1 MSNSKIDGFNATRP
15 WAFQSIRRLTI
26 EHVYPGQPTCTVELV
41 LLTDLL
47 RTEPRLELR
56 FIDAVEVRIGHLDRM
71 DGFRLDIRDIGH
83 WQREGIRF
91 EVVDDES
98 QLISLQ
104 CADFEFLLIGY
115 AEGTIN

>member
-1 MSNSKIDGFNATRP
+1 MEVTR
-15 WAFQSIRRLTI
+15 AALAASSSRAQRRDPVL
-26 EHVYPGQPTCTVELV
+26 PTCIVELV
-41 LLTDLL
+41 LLTDRS

-56 FIDAVEVRIGHLDRM
+56 IIGAVEVRIGHLDRM
-71 DGFRLDIRDIGH
+71 DGFRLDVRDIGH
-83 WQREGIRF
+83 WHRERIRF

-98 QLISLQ
+98 QLLSLQ

>member
-1 MSNSKIDGFNATRP
+1 MEVTR
-15 WAFQSIRRLTI
+15 AALAASSSRAQRRDPVL
-26 EHVYPGQPTCTVELV
+26 PTCIV
-41 LLTDLL
+41 DAGAPDGSIAN
-47 RTEPRLELR
+47 RTAAGIALHRR
-56 FIDAVEVRIGHLDRM
+56 GRGQDRTP
-71 DGFRLDIRDIGH
+71 GPHGRFRLDVRDIGH

-98 QLISLQ
+98 QLLSLQ